1 MALEPADKVLGKSNE
16 DRLKDI
22 HWDIRGPGQ
31 VVQKFGE
38 GAAVIGG
45 TTLAIELGW
54 LATNFARIARQLDS
68 QSALIEQLAVK
79 QGVTIDYAAIA
90 KAVVDE
96 EAKRL
101 SAPTIAAPEGK

>member
-1 MALEPADKVLGKSNE
+1 MELRPKEQLDDKPNNE
-16 DRLKDI
+16 KFRDVW
-22 HWDIRGPGQ
+22 WDTCGPGQ
-31 VVQKFGE
+31 VVEKFGE
-38 GAAVIGG
+38 GGAVIGG

-54 LATNFARIARQLDS
+54 LATNFARVMKQLDT
-68 QSALIEQLAVK
+68 QTALINQLAVK
-79 QGVTIDYAAIA
+79 QGVVIDYQAIA